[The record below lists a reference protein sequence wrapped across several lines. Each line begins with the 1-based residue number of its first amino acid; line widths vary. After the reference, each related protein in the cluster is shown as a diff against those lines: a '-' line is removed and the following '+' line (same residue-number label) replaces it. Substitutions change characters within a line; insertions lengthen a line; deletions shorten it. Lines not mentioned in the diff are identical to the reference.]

1 MGLITDFRGVVSS
14 FRVGLLHILA
24 TKLHYLLVLG
34 ILSGIAVTII
44 IHRPDFAV
52 RGLIFLYLHLLSPF

>member
-52 RGLIFLYLHLLSPF
+52 RGPF